1 MMKWQ
6 QRKRLVTR
14 RGVMYSLVLCLLILG
29 LGGVGFWVIEPRAV
43 TLSDGLWLAFTTAA
57 TVGYGDIVPSTHLSR
72 AFAVLVVLL
81 GLAVLSLV
89 TASVA
94 AMFVETEERQIE
106 RDLMHAIGALRVEV
120 KSLHDELRELKAA
133 READPP
139 V

>member
-1 MMKWQ
+1 M
-6 QRKRLVTR
+6 
-14 RGVMYSLVLCLLILG
+14 
-29 LGGVGFWVIEPRAV
+29 
-43 TLSDGLWLAFTTAA
+43 
-57 TVGYGDIVPSTHLSR
+57 
-72 AFAVLVVLL
+72 LVVLL

-133 READPP
+133 RRRIRPSDRPP
-139 V
+139 ARQSPLLQARAAHLLGYLDGQKRISIPLKSRGKYRVNLRSPYTAFTKAGQQ

>member
-106 RDLMHAIGALRVEV
+106 RDLMHAIGALRTEV
-120 KSLHDELRELKAA
+120 KSLHDELRELKAR

-139 V
+139 A